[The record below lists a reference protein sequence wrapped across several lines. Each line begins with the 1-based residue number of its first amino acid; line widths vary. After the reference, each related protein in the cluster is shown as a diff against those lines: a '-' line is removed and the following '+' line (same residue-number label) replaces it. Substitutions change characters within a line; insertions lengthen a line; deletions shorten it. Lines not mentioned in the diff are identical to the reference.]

1 MSTYRYIGFWPV
13 VQDGAD
19 MSSVQNGDEQA
30 SDGRNKITFK
40 PLKKEHNNPNNYCL
54 LLRGPNPPPPP
65 FLLNKKISNIYKQKT
80 S

>member
-1 MSTYRYIGFWPV
+1 
-13 VQDGAD
+13 

-65 FLLNKKISNIYKQKT
+65 FSLEQKDIKYLQTKNKLKPNKSY
-80 S
+80 

>member
-1 MSTYRYIGFWPV
+1 
-13 VQDGAD
+13 

-54 LLRGPNPPPPP
+54 LLRGPNSPPPPP
-65 FLLNKKISNIYKQKT
+65 FSLEQKDIKYLQTKNKLKPNKSY
-80 S
+80 